1 MTDMIKPSGPPGQ
14 LRQDDFLK
22 PSCRTVSGAV
32 FDAMVNINKYLQWE
46 SRDPFAE
53 RQKREDGF
61 ECDWDRYACLDY
73 SRLAMEEEAREEEGV
88 EMNVEWS
95 SEEVMDTQL

>member
-1 MTDMIKPSGPPGQ
+1 MPFADVMCQMTDMIKPKGPPG
-14 LRQDDFLK
+14 LLVEEDFLK
-22 PSCRTVSGAV
+22 QECRGVSGAV
-32 FDAMVNINKYLQWE
+32 FDAMINLNKYLMFE

-73 SRLAMEEEAREEEGV
+73 SRLAMEEEAREC
-88 EMNVEWS
+88 
-95 SEEVMDTQL
+95 